1 LQHTETVEKLKLE
14 ADRLQRQ
21 RAISP
26 EEIALL
32 DWDAL
37 ADFWSSELGKRIREH
52 RQYVHRELPFTARF
66 SPRDLTNLTHERLE
80 PILQSEF
87 VIVQGVADLVAIL
100 PKEIW
105 LLDFKTDDIK
115 RHEVAA
121 RTALYEPQLKLYALA
136 LARIYARPVTDCR
149 LYFLRP
155 RMDVAIR
162 LTQRDSAGD

>member
-1 LQHTETVEKLKLE
+1 MK
-14 ADRLQRQ
+14 R
-21 RAISP
+21 

-37 ADFWSSELGKRIREH
+37 ADFWGSELGKRIREH

-66 SPRDLTNLTHERLE
+66 SPQDLANLTHERPE
-80 PILQSEF
+80 PLLQNEF
-87 VIVQGVADLVAIL
+87 VIVQGVADLVALL

-105 LLDFKTDDIK
+105 LVDFKTDDIN
-115 RHEVAA
+115 RGEVPE
-121 RTALYEPQLKLYALA
+121 RTALHEPQLKLYALA

-149 LYFLRP
+149 LCFLRP

-162 LTQRDSAGD
+162 LAQRDSARE